1 MDKLSH
7 LRKLD
12 LFGGLS
18 TDELKACE
26 QSLPMSRVT
35 KGRVLCTPSDDDEAL
50 YVIKEG
56 AVRLYRLSRD
66 GREVTLGTLGVG
78 DVFGTLPI
86 AGSISRNT
94 FAEAESDGLVCR
106 ISEASLRDLIG
117 RYPDIA
123 LRLFRLLGG
132 RLASAE
138 DQIEDLAFRSAEQR
152 VARQV
157 LRLASQNGA
166 RLSVSHEQIAK
177 AAGVAR
183 ETVTK
188 ILGAMERDGVVK
200 TGYRRLKILDAD
212 AVSRRAAD

>member
-1 MDKLSH
+1 MDKLAY
-7 LRKLD
+7 LRKVD

-18 TDELKACE
+18 TEELKACE
-26 QSLPMSRVT
+26 QSLPMSRVS
-35 KGRVLCTPSDDDEAL
+35 KGRVLCTPSDTDEAL

-94 FAEAESDGLVCR
+94 FAQAESDGLVCR
-106 ISEASLRDLIG
+106 ISEASLRELVG
-117 RYPDIA
+117 RHPDIA
-123 LRLFRLLGG
+123 LRLFRLLGE
-132 RLASAE
+132 RLASTE
-138 DQIEDLAFRSAEQR
+138 DQVEDLAFRSAEQR

-157 LRLASQNGA
+157 LRLVSENGTKVT
-166 RLSVSHEQIAK
+166 VSHEQIAK

-188 ILGAMERDGVVK
+188 ILGVMEQAGIVK
-200 TGYRRLKILDAD
+200 TGYRRLKVLDRD
-212 AVSRRAAD
+212 AVSRRATD